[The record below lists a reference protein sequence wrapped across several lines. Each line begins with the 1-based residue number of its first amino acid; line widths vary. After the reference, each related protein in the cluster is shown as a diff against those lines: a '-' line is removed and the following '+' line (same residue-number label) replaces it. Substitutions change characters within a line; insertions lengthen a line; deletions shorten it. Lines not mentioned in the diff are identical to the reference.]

1 MMTALLET
9 PTSSTSDARIDAMA
23 AQLEFISAELREQQ
37 RVRESA
43 AALVHELS
51 PITSAVM
58 NRVTDELQ
66 DLDGALTLDDV
77 GQLAKTL
84 ALNVNR
90 LNGLLAQLESMT
102 ALAATMSELAGP
114 AMALATDKLQVLD
127 DKGYFA
133 FAQQGAA
140 IADRIVTTFGED
152 DVRALGDN
160 IVLIL
165 EAVKEMTQPEIMTMM
180 RRTALTAQESSD
192 SYAEA
197 PSTFAIVR
205 QMRDPEVR
213 RGLARALNI
222 LRSLGAEPTSP
233 TNDLT
238 TTATKKD

>member
-1 MMTALLET
+1 MTALLEN
-9 PTSSTSDARIDAMA
+9 PTVPSNEERLDAMA
-23 AQLEFISAELREQQ
+23 AQLEFITAELREQQ
-37 RVRESA
+37 RVRQSA

-58 NRVTDELQ
+58 NRMTDELQ
-66 DLDGALTLDDV
+66 DLDGALTLEDV
-77 GQLAKTL
+77 AQLAKTL

-90 LNGLLAQLESMT
+90 LNGLLSQLESMT
-102 ALAATMSELAGP
+102 ALAATMNELAGP

-165 EAVKEMTQPEIMTMM
+165 EAVKEMTQPEIMTML
-180 RRTALTAQESSD
+180 RRTALSAQEGSD

-197 PSTFAIVR
+197 PSTFALAR

-222 LRSLGAEPTSP
+222 LRSLGNEPTSR

-238 TTATKKD
+238 PTAKETD